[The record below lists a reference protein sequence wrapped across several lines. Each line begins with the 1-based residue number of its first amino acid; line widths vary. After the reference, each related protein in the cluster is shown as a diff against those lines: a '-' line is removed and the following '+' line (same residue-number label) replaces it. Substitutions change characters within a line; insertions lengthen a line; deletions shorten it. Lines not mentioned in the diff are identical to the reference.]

1 MSGDAPMTGLAP
13 LTLWPTADWRFLLP
27 EPVGRVGY
35 VGSPAPGEIEVL
47 LEAGVRVVSLTGAA
61 LGPGRGPSDG
71 PGAAGDAA
79 GSSGPAVPG
88 SCGQAAAASSDLDVV
103 VVSEDRADALDLAVA
118 ALRPDGWVL
127 LRVGR
132 GAHDPAWP
140 SLRAR
145 AGAGPLAGPVARPL
159 AGLLAVTRGAAGTW
173 TRRARAA
180 GLEVAA
186 CYWHAPDARRCSYVV
201 ALDGRTAVDAVLRRH
216 QGVRFGA
223 AKSLV
228 ARALN
233 RTGLAHLLARHVTI
247 VTRAGDGT
255 PARRRPPPD
264 GVRTGP
270 PVLPTAVEARLGGAA
285 RFLVTPWFEASRH
298 VVCLYLDPATAVPV
312 AVAKLPR
319 RPWDVGGIRH
329 EAGVLRDL
337 ARRTDAL
344 AGRAPAVRDL
354 VLEGR
359 PYLLESAVVGAAVGP
374 EAVRSTPRE
383 TIEQALGLLAAM
395 PTTGTT
401 GQDPTWFARLVEQP
415 LTDVAAN
422 VALAGVPRLVDETLA
437 HLEAL
442 RGADLPLV
450 FEHGDLGHPNLVLG
464 AHGLG
469 AVDWE
474 RAEPYGLPGHDLCF
488 FLQYAAESLRRTF
501 ERPGQLRAFDDA
513 FTGPRAWARPWL
525 QRYARERGLD
535 DSWWPALILTS
546 WARSSAGLL
555 RRLGPGGP
563 RSPEASTPVSDGGL
577 AAAFEADRDLAL
589 WRHAVDRFG
598 RLLT

>member
-1 MSGDAPMTGLAP
+1 MSGDAWTAGRAP
-13 LTLWPTADWRFLLP
+13 LTLWPTVDWRFLVP
-27 EPVGRVGY
+27 EPVGRVGF
-35 VGSPAPGEIEVL
+35 VGPPVPGEVDVL
-47 LEAGVRVVSLTGAA
+47 REAGVRVVSLPGGAS
-61 LGPGRGPSDG
+61 GPERGASDG

-79 GSSGPAVPG
+79 GSSGRAGAG
-88 SCGQAAAASSDLDVV
+88 SSGLDVV
-103 VVSEDRADALDLAVA
+103 VVTEGRADALEVAVA
-118 ALRPDGWVL
+118 ALRPGGWVA

-145 AGAGPLAGPVARPL
+145 ATAGPLAGPVAGPI
-159 AGLLAVTRGAAGTW
+159 AGPLAVTRGALGTW

-180 GLEVAA
+180 GLEVTA

-201 ALDGRTAVDAVLRRH
+201 ALGERAAVDAVLHRH
-216 QGVRFGA
+216 QGIRFGA
-223 AKSLV
+223 AKSLA

-233 RTGLAHLLARHVTI
+233 RAGLARLLAGHITI
-247 VTRAGDGT
+247 LARRGGRP
-255 PARRRPPPD
+255 PARRRPSPD
-264 GVRTGP
+264 PARRP
-270 PVLPTAVEARLGGAA
+270 AILPADVEAGLDAP

-329 EAGVLRDL
+329 EADVLRDL
-337 ARRTDAL
+337 ARRTGAL

-374 EAVRSTPRE
+374 EVVRSAPRE
-383 TIEQALGLLAAM
+383 TLEQAAGLLAAL

-401 GQDPTWFARLVEQP
+401 AQDPSWFARLVEGP
-415 LTDVAAN
+415 LTAVAAA
-422 VALAGVPRLVDETLA
+422 VALADVPRLVDETLA
-437 HLEAL
+437 HLEVL

-464 AHGLG
+464 ARGLG

-474 RAEPYGLPGHDLCF
+474 RAEPFGLPGHDLCF
-488 FLQYAAESLRRTF
+488 FLQYAAESLRGTF
-501 ERPGQLRAFDDA
+501 EHPGQLRAFDDA
-513 FTGPRAWARPWL
+513 FTGADAWARPWL
-525 QRYARERGLD
+525 ERYARERGLD
-535 DSWWPALILTS
+535 DSWWPALILAS

-555 RRLGPGGP
+555 RRLGSGDAP
-563 RSPEASTPVSDGGL
+563 RAASGGGL
-577 AAAFEADRDLAL
+577 AAAFDADRDLAL

-598 RLLT
+598 HLLT